1 MLGEHKSTSYTLF
14 KWSVLFFFS
23 AFPPFR
29 LKFFFIYFCRNHFI
43 ISRTRY
49 LYNTCIFFRSYCE
62 HFLWNLPVSQALFLS
77 IHFILSTILYACPQ
91 CIIIIII
98 QNSTFY
104 GFWPRTMTM
113 MFFLTSALLRYLPH
127 DYFLISFILNRIL
140 RTMKHPS
147 IQILHWIKWS
157 WSVVLP
163 SFFCCLILA
172 FISNSF
178 QKFMCF

>member
-113 MFFLTSALLRYLPH
+113 MFFFNISTFTLSATWLFFNIFYFESHPQNDETSFHSNFALNQV
-127 DYFLISFILNRIL
+127 IL
-140 RTMKHPS
+140 KCS
-147 IQILHWIKWS
+147 ITVIFF
-157 WSVVLP
+157 VV
-163 SFFCCLILA
+163 
-172 FISNSF
+172 
-178 QKFMCF
+178 